1 MILRSYLSVIRD
13 RPTRMRQR
21 ARSVEHRDDRA
32 GPREHT
38 MALDTFLLI
47 AAQYDSEEA
56 AVADYDGVKAV
67 YHEHELI
74 DTFDAA
80 VVTKTPEGKVKIVR
94 RHEQPTRDAAKGGL
108 GVGLAVGALVALF
121 PAVALGAGLLVGGV
135 AGHAAAGLSRGDL
148 KELGELL
155 YAGQSGF
162 VLVAATDLQD
172 KLTKAVNRANKKL
185 EKQLKADPDAV
196 KAELATL

>member
-1 MILRSYLSVIRD
+1 
-13 RPTRMRQR
+13 
-21 ARSVEHRDDRA
+21 
-32 GPREHT
+32 

-121 PAVALGAGLLVGGV
+121 PAVALGAGLLVGGAAGAGVGAV

-148 KELGELL
+148 KELGALL
-155 YAGQSGF
+155 DAGQSGC

-172 KLTKAVNRANKKL
+172 KLTKAINRANKKL

-196 KAELATL
+196 KAELATLS

>member
-1 MILRSYLSVIRD
+1 M
-13 RPTRMRQR
+13 PM
-21 ARSVEHRDDRA
+21 
-32 GPREHT
+32 
-38 MALDTFLLI
+38 DTFLLI

-56 AVADYDGVKAV
+56 AVADYESVKAV
-67 YHEHELI
+67 YHETDIL

-80 VVTKTPEGKVKIVR
+80 VVTKDADGKVKIVK

-121 PAVALGAGLLVGGV
+121 PAVGLGAGLLFGGAAGAGVGAL
-135 AGHAAAGLSRGDL
+135 AGHAAAGLSRSDL

-155 YAGQSGF
+155 DAGQSGF

-172 KLTKAVNRANKKL
+172 KLDKAIKRAD
-185 EKQLKADPDAV
+185 KQVRKELKADPEAV
-196 KAELATL
+196 SAELATLA